1 MESTYS
7 IVIPAYNEELRIGAT
22 LERTLAYFADRPDVR
37 VEVLVVDDG
46 STDDTAKL
54 IAAWQERS
62 QSVLLLSHGNN
73 MGKGWAVRT
82 GMLAASG
89 DYVLFMDADG
99 STDIAE
105 IEKLAKALSE
115 GADIAIGSRDTAG
128 SVILKHQP
136 MLREALGKLFNR
148 VIQVLAIPR
157 IGDSQC
163 GFKLFPNSAIEPL
176 FNRQTVRGWSF
187 DVEILFLAQ
196 KMKFKIAEVPVEWT
210 DFPGSKVNPV
220 RDAFQTV
227 WELLKLRLVHRSLD
241 DRSASNVSDYER
253 DSNRRRVSK

>member
-1 MESTYS
+1 METSYS
-7 IVIPAYNEELRIGAT
+7 IVIPAFNEEGRIGAT
-22 LERTLAYFADRPDVR
+22 LERTLAYFAERPECR

-46 STDDTAKL
+46 STDGTANL
-54 IAAWQERS
+54 VASWQERS
-62 QSVLLLSHGNN
+62 RHVRLLSHDRN

-82 GMLAASG
+82 GMLAADG
-89 DYVLFMDADG
+89 EYVLFMDADG

-105 IEKLAKALSE
+105 IEKLSQALDG

-128 SVILKHQP
+128 SDILKHQP

-148 VIQVLAIPR
+148 VVQVLAIPR

-220 RDAFQTV
+220 RDAFKTV
-227 WELLKLRLVHRSLD
+227 WELLKLRLVHQTLD
-241 DRSASNVSDYER
+241 DRSASYVSDYEC
-253 DSNRRRVSK
+253 DSNRRRLSK